1 MTRDT
6 KHGMSVTGY
15 CIRTGIAAAF
25 SLSLSAVLL
34 FAACVAGDRNEA
46 GESSPA
52 GPMLSELFRIGDEST
67 GDTILFGGIGELVT
81 VDESGRIF
89 VGDEQDSRIYA
100 FTENGRLIQT
110 IGRQGRGPGEFER
123 LESILSGPGDTLYV
137 FDSRLERISA
147 YEPDDLGLAYDFG
160 VSGDSLGL
168 PYWLV
173 GVLDTGFLV
182 TYGWPVSPGDDLS
195 ARRLYVMLVDWTGQ
209 VVPPPVHDLP
219 ASEWLVSEEDRLAMG
234 MPFGRDP
241 VYRLGPRAK
250 LYAGWTESVD
260 IAVIA
265 LDRTPQR
272 AIAHVLAPIPL
283 TRGEVERFVEGSASW
298 YSQAVL
304 NAELSATKPAYE
316 TFIVD
321 DRSRAWVKATT
332 PSIADTMAQWLILD
346 AESNLRGQVE
356 LPVSTDLRVIQGGR
370 AYAVTHGEGVAVI
383 VYELRE

>member
-1 MTRDT
+1 
-6 KHGMSVTGY
+6 MSVKGY
-15 CIRTGIAAAF
+15 FIRSGIPSAF
-25 SLSLSAVLL
+25 FLSVSAILL
-34 FAACVAGDRNEA
+34 FAACVAGERNEA
-46 GESSPA
+46 GDPSTS
-52 GPMLSELFRIGDEST
+52 GPTLSELFRIGDEST

-81 VDESGRIF
+81 VDQSGRIF

-100 FTENGRLIQT
+100 FAEHGSLIQA
-110 IGRQGRGPGEFER
+110 IGRRGRGPGEFER

-182 TYGWPVSPGDDLS
+182 TYGWPVSPGDDLTV
-195 ARRLYVMLVDWTGQ
+195 RRLYVMLVDWTGQ
-209 VVPPPVHDLP
+209 VLPPPVHDLP

-241 VYRLGPRAK
+241 VYRLDPSAE
-250 LYAGWTESVD
+250 LYAGWTESID

-265 LDRTPQR
+265 PDGTPRRTITH
-272 AIAHVLAPIPL
+272 ALAPIPL
-283 TRGEVERFVEGSASW
+283 TRTEIERFVEGAANW

-304 NAELSATKPAYE
+304 NAELSSTKPAYE

-321 DRSRAWVKATT
+321 DRSRAWVKITT
-332 PSIADTMAQWLILD
+332 PSIADTLAQWLVLD
-346 AESNLRGQVE
+346 AESKLQGQVE
-356 LPVSTDLRVIQGGR
+356 LPVSTDLRVIRGDR
-370 AYAVTHGEGVAVI
+370 AYAVTHDEKVEVV
-383 VYELRE
+383 VYELR